1 MSNAMKYF
9 KDLEAAGFQRSQA
22 EAQVRMVLDALEGDL
37 VTKSDFAVFQERL
50 ESRFSQIDGKFVQL
64 QQFIHSEITRLQQF
78 TRSEIGQIRNDMSQ
92 LRSDVGQTQQS
103 LRSEVGQIQ
112 QSLRSEIKETEF
124 RLITRIGF
132 LVVSTVSIAVATLT
146 WLIKT

>member
-1 MSNAMKYF
+1 M
-9 KDLEAAGFQRSQA
+9 
-22 EAQVRMVLDALEGDL
+22 
-37 VTKSDFAVFQERL
+37 TKSDFAVFQERL

-64 QQFIHSEITRLQQF
+64 QQFIHSEITQLQHS
-78 TRSEIGQIRNDMSQ
+78 TRSENVQ
-92 LRSDVGQTQQS
+92 LQQS
-103 LRSEVGQIQ
+103 LRSEIGQSQ

-124 RLITRIGF
+124 RLVTRIGF